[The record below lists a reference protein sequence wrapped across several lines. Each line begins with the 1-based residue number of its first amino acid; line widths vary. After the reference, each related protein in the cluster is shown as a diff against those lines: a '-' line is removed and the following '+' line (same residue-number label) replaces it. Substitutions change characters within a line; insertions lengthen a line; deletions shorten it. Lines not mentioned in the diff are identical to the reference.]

1 MTTDNNR
8 GNDISTMLIPNDKK
22 NNSKLVTFRVIKT
35 DLKIKSANN
44 INISIIVVSLLK
56 QLIYIYTGVC

>member
-1 MTTDNNR
+1 MITDNTR

-35 DLKIKSANN
+35 GLKIKSANN

>member
-35 DLKIKSANN
+35 GLKIKSANN

>member
-1 MTTDNNR
+1 M
-8 GNDISTMLIPNDKK
+8 IK